1 MIKYFEQKQF
11 IKNGE
16 VQLGVPLLD
25 FEGGPGV
32 PLLNLEGGPRVSLL
46 NFSGSRVPLLNFE
59 GGSVVLVSLLLHD
72 TSCFLSLLGC

>member
-1 MIKYFEQKQF
+1 MNKNNLL
-11 IKNGE
+11 KNGE